1 MKSYFSRLL
10 HHSMSSSNLPRISR
24 WKKFA
29 NLFDLDTPVKP
40 ECDTMWTDTPIKS
53 ECDTLE
59 KSASTGRSMVEML
72 GVLAI
77 IGVLSVGAIA
87 GYSKAM
93 MKYKLNKQAE
103 QLSTVIN
110 AVATYGLQIKSN
122 PVPVGS
128 SSRISIIPALNKLN
142 YIPKEMLKNNQNDY
156 IYDVFNSQI
165 ELGSGYYNKPGWL
178 SSKYYSSVLIF
189 LDNGKSSHDVKIC
202 QNVLNTVRE
211 SRDSIW
217 YIELISAHG
226 LNTSNI
232 FAVYYGDK
240 YCTDERVCLK
250 DLTVTASSEFCTS
263 LSGQNIGTDER
274 FAINMLWK

>member
-10 HHSMSSSNLPRISR
+10 HHSMSYSGLPRISR

-40 ECDTMWTDTPIKS
+40 ECDTMGTDTPIKS

-77 IGVLSVGAIA
+77 IGVLSVSAIA

-128 SSRISIIPALNKLN
+128 SSHISIIPALNKLN

-165 ELGSGYYNKPGWL
+165 KLDSGYYNKPGWL
-178 SSKYYSSVLIF
+178 PSKYYSSVLIF
-189 LDNGKSSHDVKIC
+189 LDNGKSSHDVQIC

-217 YIELISAHG
+217 YIELISVHG

>member
-10 HHSMSSSNLPRISR
+10 HHTMSSSNLTRISR

-29 NLFDLDTPVKP
+29 NLFDLDTP
-40 ECDTMWTDTPIKS
+40 IKS
-53 ECDTLE
+53 ECDKEGVDTPVKPDNDGLC
-59 KSASTGRSMVEML
+59 AGRSMVEML

-165 ELGSGYYNKPGWL
+165 RLDSGYYNKPDWL
-178 SSKYYSSVLIF
+178 PSKYYSRVLIF
-189 LDNGKSSHDVKIC
+189 FDNGKSSRDVQIC

-217 YIELISAHG
+217 YIELISVHG
-226 LNTSNI
+226 LKTSNI

-240 YCTDERVCLK
+240 YCTDKRVCLK

>member
-1 MKSYFSRLL
+1 M
-10 HHSMSSSNLPRISR
+10 MI
-24 WKKFA
+24 KKIA
-29 NLFDLDTPVKP
+29 NWFDLDTL
-40 ECDTMWTDTPIKS
+40 IKS

-77 IGVLSVGAIA
+77 VGVLSVGAVA
-87 GYSKAM
+87 GYNKAM

-128 SSRISIIPALNKLN
+128 SSHISIIPALNKLN

-165 ELGSGYYNKPGWL
+165 KLDSGYYNKPGWL
-178 SSKYYSSVLIF
+178 PSKYYSSVLIYF
-189 LDNGKSSHDVKIC
+189 DNGKSSHDVQIC

>member
-1 MKSYFSRLL
+1 MKSNFSRLL
-10 HHSMSSSNLPRISR
+10 HNTSSYSGLTRISR

-29 NLFDLDTPVKP
+29 NWFDLDTPVMP
-40 ECDTMWTDTPIKS
+40 

-128 SSRISIIPALNKLN
+128 SSHISIIPVLNKLN

-156 IYDVFNSQI
+156 IYDVFNLQI
-165 ELGSGYYNKPGWL
+165 VLRSGYYNKPGWL
-178 SSKYYSSVLIF
+178 PSKYYSSVLIF
-189 LDNGKSSHDVKIC
+189 LDNGKSSRDVQIC

>member
-10 HHSMSSSNLPRISR
+10 HHSMSYSGLTRISR

-40 ECDTMWTDTPIKS
+40 ECDTMGTDTPIKS

-77 IGVLSVGAIA
+77 IGVLSVSAIA

-128 SSRISIIPALNKLN
+128 SSHISIIPALNKLN

-165 ELGSGYYNKPGWL
+165 MLDSGYYSKPGWL
-178 SSKYYSSVLIF
+178 PSKYYSSVLIF
-189 LDNGKSSHDVKIC
+189 LDNGKSSHDVQIC

-263 LSGQNIGTDER
+263 LSGQNIGTDEG

>member
-1 MKSYFSRLL
+1 M
-10 HHSMSSSNLPRISR
+10 MI
-24 WKKFA
+24 KKFA

-40 ECDTMWTDTPIKS
+40 ECDTMGTDTPIKS

-110 AVATYGLQIKSN
+110 AVAIYGLQIKSN

-128 SSRISIIPALNKLN
+128 SSRISIIPVLNKLN

-165 ELGSGYYNKPGWL
+165 KLDSGYYNIPGWL
-178 SSKYYSSVLIF
+178 PSKYYSSVLIF
-189 LDNGKSSHDVKIC
+189 LDNGKSSHDVQIC

>member
-1 MKSYFSRLL
+1 MTAQNT
-10 HHSMSSSNLPRISR
+10 NLSDSDV
-24 WKKFA
+24 
-29 NLFDLDTPVKP
+29 NQQ
-40 ECDTMWTDTPIKS
+40 S
-53 ECDTLE
+53 EYDNIVEDASPTTEYDAIGACAVPKHDNGTLT
-59 KSASTGRSMVEML
+59 ADAAPCRGRSMVEML

-93 MKYKLNKQAE
+93 TKYKLNKQTE

-128 SSRISIIPALNKLN
+128 SSSISIIPVLNKLN

-165 ELGSGYYNKPGWL
+165 KLDSGYYNKPGWL
-178 SSKYYSSVLIF
+178 PSKYYSRVLIF
-189 LDNGKSSHDVKIC
+189 FDNGKSSRDVQIC

-263 LSGQNIGTDER
+263 LSGQNIGADER